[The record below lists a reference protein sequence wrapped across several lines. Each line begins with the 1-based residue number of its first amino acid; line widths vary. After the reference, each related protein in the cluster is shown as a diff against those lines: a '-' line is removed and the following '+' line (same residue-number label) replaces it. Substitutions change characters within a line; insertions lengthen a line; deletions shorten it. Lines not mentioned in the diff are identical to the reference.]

1 MYVGVNEMLES
12 RNSTLEA
19 AKARIA
25 ELESVITRRDMI
37 IADQKRVL
45 EQVKEEYQ
53 EKLEVH
59 NLLIIPFNTYK
70 FIILAKV
77 KQMPRKC
84 QQQ

>member
-1 MYVGVNEMLES
+1 LYVGVNEMLES

-59 NLLIIPFNTYK
+59 NLLIIPFNTCK

-77 KQMPRKC
+77 K
-84 QQQ
+84 